1 MKIEIVEVKHQTCFL
16 IVKLKFLWLKILK
29 DKVFDEVSR
38 SIKSLKDLLE
48 TFAASL
54 LWWTNIKFFED
65 FL

>member
-1 MKIEIVEVKHQTCFL
+1 MKIEIIEVKHQTCFL

-29 DKVFDEVSR
+29 DKVFEEFLR
-38 SIKSLKDLLE
+38 SIKSLKDFLK

-54 LWWTNIKFFED
+54 LWWTNIKFFKD